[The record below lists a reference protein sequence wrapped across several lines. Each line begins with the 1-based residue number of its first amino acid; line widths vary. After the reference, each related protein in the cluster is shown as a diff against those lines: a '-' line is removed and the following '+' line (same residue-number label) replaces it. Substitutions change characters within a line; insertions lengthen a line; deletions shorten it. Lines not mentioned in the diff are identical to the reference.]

1 MFAPVPLMIGTALYR
16 NPRIL
21 ASRGNP
27 VSYGQT
33 DGRDNRSLTLTEWKL

>member
-1 MFAPVPLMIGTALYR
+1 MFAPVPMMTGTALSR

-33 DGRDNRSLTLTEWKL
+33 DGKDNRLSALND